1 MRHPAYLAAVRRLPC
16 MCCGRVGA
24 TQAAH
29 KNESKGMALKTDDR
43 TAMALCLDC
52 HRDYDNGGV
61 MDKDSARQW
70 AATMHKRTTDAL
82 KARGEWR
89 ETWAI

>member
-1 MRHPAYLAAVRRLPC
+1 MRHPAYLAAIRRLPC

-29 KNESKGMALKTDDR
+29 RNEGKGRGIKTDDR
-43 TAMALCLDC
+43 LAMALCLYC
-52 HRDYDNGGV
+52 HQDYDNGGV
-61 MDKDSARQW
+61 MTLDESRYFAEQ
-70 AATMHKRTTDAL
+70 MHQQTTDAL

-89 ETWAI
+89 ETWQL